1 MSDPISDHILEQYGI
16 DDIYVAGEHVANE
29 RKIIIP
35 ISPKINLITS
45 GGMPAGTW
53 MTLTGKPKC
62 GKTTLALHIAAKAQR
77 PEYGEREVFYLDI
90 ERRLKQMNLRGTP
103 GLNLAKFHVIR
114 STKQKI
120 LSAQDFLAIAEHIL
134 RTIPRCLIIVD
145 SYSALCHAAEQEAD
159 IGTPVLGMGTYT
171 LLAQFCRQMSAVVP
185 VMDSN
190 IIGITHIMA
199 NIGAFGH
206 AAKTMEKGGNAIIYQ
221 GDIKLRAKMFTA
233 WKAGASEN
241 AKQIGQI
248 VSWICDFSALGAPGQ
263 EIESYIRYGKGVDE
277 LYELIGCAVDFGIIT
292 KPPKGSWYTVDFL
305 PDKPKIQ
312 GVDKMYELFNQNKD
326 AYNELVKRVSGVT

>member
-1 MSDPISDHILEQYGI
+1 
-16 DDIYVAGEHVANE
+16 
-29 RKIIIP
+29 
-35 ISPKINLITS
+35 
-45 GGMPAGTW
+45 
-53 MTLTGKPKC
+53 
-62 GKTTLALHIAAKAQR
+62 
-77 PEYGEREVFYLDI
+77 
-90 ERRLKQMNLRGTP
+90 
-103 GLNLAKFHVIR
+103 
-114 STKQKI
+114 
-120 LSAQDFLAIAEHIL
+120 
-134 RTIPRCLIIVD
+134 
-145 SYSALCHAAEQEAD
+145 
-159 IGTPVLGMGTYT
+159 
-171 LLAQFCRQMSAVVP
+171 
-185 VMDSN
+185 
-190 IIGITHIMA
+190 
-199 NIGAFGH
+199 
-206 AAKTMEKGGNAIIYQ
+206 
-221 GDIKLRAKMFTA
+221 MFTA